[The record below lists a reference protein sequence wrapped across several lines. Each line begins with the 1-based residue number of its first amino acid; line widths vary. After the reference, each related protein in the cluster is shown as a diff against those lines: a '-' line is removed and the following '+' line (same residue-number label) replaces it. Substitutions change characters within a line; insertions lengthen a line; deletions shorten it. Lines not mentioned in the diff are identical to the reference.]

1 VTTSLPIHVVAFS
14 KRKSTYV
21 RLLEV
26 IRKEF
31 LLLSK
36 RIYTRAGDKG
46 ETGLLSGER
55 IGKDDPRVEAYGTVD
70 ELNTVLGIAKVYSS
84 KKIAK
89 HIHDIQMML
98 FSANAEL
105 AYNQDLSSNENA
117 AMHNLRR
124 IDAKDVEHLE
134 HIADELSEKLPLLR
148 NFVVPGGTKAAS
160 FLHLSRTV
168 CRRAE
173 RRIITFSRDNPVNP
187 ELIKYI
193 NRLSDVLFVFSRY
206 ENIEDGEGDEIISRN
221 GIRKMSP

>member
-117 AMHNLRR
+117 AMQGCR
-124 IDAKDVEHLE
+124 A
-134 HIADELSEKLPLLR
+134 
-148 NFVVPGGTKAAS
+148 FGTYS
-160 FLHLSRTV
+160 
-168 CRRAE
+168 
-173 RRIITFSRDNPVNP
+173 
-187 ELIKYI
+187 
-193 NRLSDVLFVFSRY
+193 
-206 ENIEDGEGDEIISRN
+206 
-221 GIRKMSP
+221 